1 MKIKGDIGRMFK
13 PAFGIIL
20 SALSL
25 CSSCNEEQ
33 MVSDSVRRLN
43 ITFADEQTRSSWN
56 DNTDAE
62 GGKVSYIWENSDNM
76 LTAIKHDGQYV
87 PFYETSSSAATYHS
101 KTLFETVDKAKSKIK
116 LQTVSGVKYDSE
128 NDRYLYPVAA
138 GDDMYLCHP
147 INEDNA
153 AENKATVNQAAVH
166 SSSAAV
172 QVDLPLPSTFTNDA
186 LVNDLSAWKDYSYVY
201 TSTTLKS
208 VDDNSVVANASH
220 FNSACA
226 IIRFNITN
234 STTSDIT
241 ISSIKM
247 ESDDGLKIFPNKLR
261 FEDGTISEQ
270 DDKSGYYNKLTT
282 SIGQVPIPRNDR
294 GRFYNLCFPLDGN
307 FNGVP
312 LKFTIDTNY
321 LTYQLNLN
329 STAIT
334 NNKFEAGKIYTFNF
348 SLEEKEVKLNTIEIS
363 HCTTYNIDNTESIE
377 IVVTPQLTW
386 HQTGDI
392 TAQMVFVSLGMTM
405 DYEGKTYDVLW
416 ATCNL
421 GAKEALETGHLFS
434 WGEVARKGETLYSPE
449 GYTGTATTD
458 IAYTE
463 HDAVKHMLGEG
474 HWFWM
479 MPTKEM
485 WKKMIDECEWAWSTV
500 KKVDTGTGSEE
511 NLDFDASVWKV
522 QKKDMTGKVIG
533 LIYLPITGYAGLD
546 ESTNTYKKVE
556 KALCCY
562 WTSTPAS
569 ATSSTSSSAIDRAKD
584 KSYAFYTEYKIDP
597 NNPSTGHMSSKNDAI
612 QEYERY
618 NGFAIRPVLMREKIK

>member
-1 MKIKGDIGRMFK
+1 MKIITH
-13 PAFGIIL
+13 IL
-20 SALSL
+20 LL
-25 CSSCNEEQ
+25 LILLSSCNEEPTL
-33 MVSDSVRRLN
+33 SDSLRRLN
-43 ITFADEQTRSSWN
+43 ISFAEDSQTRNLWHDQS
-56 DNTDAE
+56 DTE
-62 GGKVSYIWENSDNM
+62 QKKVSYIWENSDNM

-116 LQTVSGVKYDSE
+116 LETVSGVKYGYDSE
-128 NDRYLYPVAA
+128 NNKYLYPVAV

-153 AENKATVNQAAVH
+153 AEYKATVN
-166 SSSAAV
+166 SSSATV
-172 QVDLPLPSTFTNDA
+172 QVDFSLPSTFTFDK
-186 LVNDLSAWKDYSYVY
+186 LSNDLSTLKDYSYVY

-208 VDDNSVVANASH
+208 VDDNTIVANASH

-234 STTSDIT
+234 STTSDII

-247 ESDDGLKIFPNKLR
+247 ESNDGSKIFPNKLR

-282 SIGQVPIPRNDR
+282 SIDQVTIPRNDR

-334 NNKFEAGKIYTFNF
+334 GNKFEAGKIYTFNF

-405 DYEGKTYDVLW
+405 TYEGKKYDVLW

-434 WGEVARKGETLYSPE
+434 WGEVARKVDSLYCPQ
-449 GYTGTATTD
+449 GYIGTATTD

-479 MPTKEM
+479 MPTKSM
-485 WKKMIDECEWAWSTV
+485 WEKIINECEWKWSTV
-500 KKVDTGTGSEE
+500 KKVDTGNGSEE

-522 QKKDMTGKVIG
+522 QKKDAEGNVTG

-546 ESTNTYKKVE
+546 ESTDTYKKVE
-556 KALCCY
+556 KARCCY

-569 ATSSTSSSAIDRAKD
+569 ATAGGEE
-584 KSYAFYTEYKIDP
+584 KSYAFYTKYEIDP
-597 NNPSTGHMSSKNDAI
+597 NNPNTGQMSSKDSAI
-612 QEYERY
+612 QKHKRY
-618 NGFAIRPVLMREKIK
+618 NGFAIRPVLLRESIE

>member
-13 PAFGIIL
+13 PAFGIII

-25 CSSCNEEQ
+25 FSSCNEEQ

-76 LTAIKHDGQYV
+76 LTAIKHGGKYV
-87 PFYETSSSAATYHS
+87 PFYETMSSAAAYYS
-101 KTLFETVDKAKSKIK
+101 KTKFETVDEAKSKIK
-116 LQTVSGVKYDSE
+116 LQTVSGVKYDYESE
-128 NDRYLYPVAA
+128 NNKYLYPVAA
-138 GDDMYLCHP
+138 GDKMYLCHP
-147 INEDNA
+147 IND
-153 AENKATVNQAAVH
+153 KTTVT

-172 QVDLPLPSTFTNDA
+172 TVDMSLPSEFTFDK
-186 LVNDLSAWKDYSYVY
+186 LSNDLRALKDYSYVY

-208 VDDNSVVANASH
+208 VDDNAVVANVSH

-234 STTSDIT
+234 STTSNIIIT
-241 ISSIKM
+241 GIKM
-247 ESDDGLKIFPNKLR
+247 ASDDGSKIYPDKLR
-261 FEDGTISEQ
+261 FADGAIAEQ
-270 DDKSGYYNKLTT
+270 ADKSGYYNKLTT
-282 SIGQVPIPRNDR
+282 SIGQVTIPMNNS

-386 HQTGDI
+386 HQTGYI
-392 TAQMVFVSLGMTM
+392 TAQMVFVNLGMEM
-405 DYEGKTYDVLW
+405 EYEDKKYDVLW

-421 GAKEALETGHLFS
+421 GAKETLETGHLFS
-434 WGEVARKGETLYSPE
+434 WGEVERKEETRYSPD
-449 GYTGTATTD
+449 GYTGTAATD

-479 MPTKEM
+479 TPTKAM
-485 WKKMIDECEWAWSTV
+485 WKDIIKNCEWTWSTV
-500 KKVDTGTGSEE
+500 KKVDTDTGSEE

-522 QKKDMTGKVIG
+522 QKKDSEGRVTGI
-533 LIYLPITGYAGLD
+533 IYLPITGYAGLD

-556 KALCCY
+556 KARCCY
-562 WTSTPAS
+562 WTSTPS
-569 ATSSTSSSAIDRAKD
+569 YATSSTSSSATDRARE
-584 KSYAFYTEYKIDP
+584 KSYAFYTKYEIDP
-597 NNPSTGHMSSKNDAI
+597 DNPSTGHMSSKNDAI
-612 QEYERY
+612 QEHERY
-618 NGFAIRPVLMREKIK
+618 NGFAIRPVLMRESIE

>member
-1 MKIKGDIGRMFK
+1 MFK
-13 PAFGIIL
+13 PAIGIIL

-25 CSSCNEEQ
+25 FSSCNEEQ

-43 ITFADEQTRSSWN
+43 ITFANEQTRSSWN

-76 LTAIKHDGQYV
+76 LTAIKHGGEYV
-87 PFYETSSSAATYHS
+87 PFYETMSSAAAYYS
-101 KTLFETVDKAKSKIK
+101 KTKFETVDEAKSKIK
-116 LQTVSGVKYDSE
+116 LQTVSGVKYDYESE
-128 NDRYLYPVAA
+128 NNKYLYPVAA
-138 GDDMYLCHP
+138 DDKMYLCHP
-147 INEDNA
+147 IND
-153 AENKATVNQAAVH
+153 KTTTVT

-172 QVDLPLPSTFTNDA
+172 TVDMSLPSTFAFDK
-186 LVNDLSAWKDYSYVY
+186 LSNDLSALKDYSYVY

-208 VDDNSVVANASH
+208 VDDNAVVANVSH

-234 STTSDIT
+234 STTSDIIIT
-241 ISSIKM
+241 GIKM
-247 ESDDGLKIFPNKLR
+247 ASDDGSKIYPDKLR
-261 FEDGTISEQ
+261 FADGAIAEQ
-270 DDKSGYYNKLTT
+270 ADKSGYYNKLTT
-282 SIGQVPIPRNDR
+282 SIGQVTIPMNNS

-386 HQTGDI
+386 HQTGYI

-421 GAKEALETGHLFS
+421 GAKETLETGHLLS
-434 WGEVARKGETLYSPE
+434 WGEVARKKETLYSPN

-458 IAYTE
+458 IANTE

-479 MPTKEM
+479 TPTKAM
-485 WKKMIDECEWAWSTV
+485 WEKMIEECDWTWSTV
-500 KKVDTGTGSEE
+500 KKVDTGTESED

-522 QKKDMTGKVIG
+522 QKKDALGKVTG
-533 LIYLPITGYAGLD
+533 QIYLPITGYAGWD

-556 KALCCY
+556 KARCCY
-562 WTSTPAS
+562 WTSTPS
-569 ATSSTSSSAIDRAKD
+569 PSTSSTSSSAIDRATEQ
-584 KSYAFYTEYKIDP
+584 SYAFYTKYEIDP
-597 NNPSTGHMSSKNDAI
+597 INPSIGHMSSKDNAI
-612 QEYERY
+612 QEHKRY
-618 NGFAIRPVLMREKIK
+618 NGFAIRPVLVREIKKQ

>member
-1 MKIKGDIGRMFK
+1 MFK
-13 PAFGIIL
+13 PVFGIIL

-25 CSSCNEEQ
+25 FSSCNEEQ

-62 GGKVSYIWENSDNM
+62 GGKVSYIWENTDNSDNM
-76 LTAIKHDGQYV
+76 LTAIKHGNEYV
-87 PFYETSSSAATYHS
+87 PFYEPMSSAAAYYS
-101 KTLFETVDKAKSKIK
+101 KTKFETVDAAKSKIK
-116 LQTVSGVKYDSE
+116 LETVSGVKYGYDSE
-128 NDRYLYPVAA
+128 NDQYLYPVTA
-138 GDDMYLCHP
+138 GDNMYLCHP

-153 AENKATVNQAAVH
+153 AEYKTTVT

-172 QVDLPLPSTFTNDA
+172 TVDMSLPSTFSYNN
-186 LVNDLSAWKDYSYVY
+186 LVNDLSALKDYSYVY

-208 VDDNSVVANASH
+208 VDDNAVVANTSH

-234 STTSDIT
+234 STTSDIIIT
-241 ISSIKM
+241 GIKM
-247 ESDDGLKIFPNKLR
+247 ESDDGSKIFPNKLR

-270 DDKSGYYNKLTT
+270 DDKSVYYSRLTT
-282 SIGQVPIPRNDR
+282 SIGQVTIPRNDR

-405 DYEGKTYDVLW
+405 TYGGKNYDVLW

-434 WGEVARKGETLYSPE
+434 WGEVARKEETFYSPN

-479 MPTKEM
+479 MPTKAM
-485 WKKMIDECEWAWSTV
+485 WEKMIEECDWTWSTV
-500 KKVDTGTGSEE
+500 KKVDTGTESEE

-522 QKKDMTGKVIG
+522 QKTDAEGNVTGQ
-533 LIYLPITGYAGLD
+533 IYLPITGYAGLD

-556 KALCCY
+556 KARCCY

-569 ATSSTSSSAIDRAKD
+569 ATSSTSSSATDRARD
-584 KSYAFYTEYKIDP
+584 KSYAFYTKYEIDP
-597 NNPSTGHMSSKNDAI
+597 NDPSTGHMSSKDNAI
-612 QEYERY
+612 QEHERY
-618 NGFAIRPVLMREKIK
+618 NGFAIRPVLMREKKITP

>member
-13 PAFGIIL
+13 PVFGIIL

-25 CSSCNEEQ
+25 FSSCNEEQ

-43 ITFADEQTRSSWN
+43 ITFADEQTRSLWN
-56 DNTDAE
+56 DNPDAE

-76 LTAIKHDGQYV
+76 LTAIKHGGEYV
-87 PFYETSSSAATYHS
+87 PFYESMSSAAAYYS
-101 KTLFETVDKAKSKIK
+101 KTKFETVDPAKSKIK
-116 LQTVSGVKYDSE
+116 LETVSGVKYEYDSE
-128 NDRYLYPVAA
+128 NKYLYPVAE
-138 GDDMYLCHP
+138 GDNMYLCHP
-147 INEDNA
+147 IND
-153 AENKATVNQAAVH
+153 KTTVT

-172 QVDLPLPSTFTNDA
+172 TVDMSLPSTFAFDK
-186 LVNDLSAWKDYSYVY
+186 LSNDLSTLIDYSYVY
-201 TSTTLKS
+201 TSTTLQS
-208 VDDNSVVANASH
+208 VDDNAVVANASH

-234 STTSDIT
+234 STTSDIIIT
-241 ISSIKM
+241 GIKM
-247 ESDDGLKIFPNKLR
+247 ESDDGSKIYPNKLR
-261 FEDGTISEQ
+261 FADGAIAEQ

-282 SIGQVPIPRNDR
+282 SIDQVTIPRNDR

-334 NNKFEAGKIYTFNF
+334 GNKFEAGKIYTFNF

-405 DYEGKTYDVLW
+405 QYEGKNYDVLW

-421 GAKEALETGHLFS
+421 GAKETLETGHLFS
-434 WGEVARKGETLYSPE
+434 WGEVARKEETLYSPD
-449 GYTGTATTD
+449 GYTSSANTD

-479 MPTKEM
+479 MPTQLM
-485 WKKMIDECEWAWSTV
+485 WEKIIDECEWKWSTV
-500 KKVDTGTGSEE
+500 KKVDTGTGSED

-522 QKKDMTGKVIG
+522 QKKDSEGRVTGI
-533 LIYLPITGYAGLD
+533 IYLPITGYAGLD

-556 KALCCY
+556 KARCCY

-569 ATSSTSSSAIDRAKD
+569 ATAGGEE
-584 KSYAFYTEYKIDP
+584 KSYAFYTKYEIDP
-597 NNPSTGHMSSKNDAI
+597 NNPSTGQMSDKDNAI
-612 QEYERY
+612 QPCERY
-618 NGFAIRPVLMREKIK
+618 NGFAIRPVLLREIIK

>member
-1 MKIKGDIGRMFK
+1 MFK
-13 PAFGIIL
+13 PVFGIIL

-25 CSSCNEEQ
+25 LSSCNEVQ

-62 GGKVSYIWENSDNM
+62 GGKVSYIWGNSDNM
-76 LTAIKHDGQYV
+76 LTAIKHGSEYV
-87 PFYETSSSAATYHS
+87 PFYESMSSAAAYYS
-101 KTLFETVDKAKSKIK
+101 KTKFETVDDAKSKIK
-116 LQTVSGVKYDSE
+116 LQTVSGVKYDFNSE
-128 NDRYLYPVAA
+128 NNQYLYPISA
-138 GDDMYLCHP
+138 GDNMYCLHP
-147 INEDNA
+147 INSNTTESSNA
-153 AENKATVNQAAVH
+153 DVV
-166 SSSAAV
+166 S
-172 QVDLPLPSTFTNDA
+172 VDMTLPSTFSYNQLA
-186 LVNDLSAWKDYSYVY
+186 NDLSAWKDYSYVY
-201 TSTTLKS
+201 TSTTLQS
-208 VDDNSVVANASH
+208 VDDNAVVANASH

-234 STTSDIT
+234 NITSAIT

-247 ESDDGLKIFPNKLR
+247 ESDDGSKIYPNKLR
-261 FEDGTISEQ
+261 FADGAIAEQ
-270 DDKSGYYNKLTT
+270 DDKSEYYNNLTT
-282 SIGQVPIPRNDR
+282 SISNVTIPRNGK

-405 DYEGKTYDVLW
+405 TYEGKNYDVLW

-434 WGEVARKGETLYSPE
+434 WGEVARKEETLYSPD

-479 MPTKEM
+479 MPTKAM
-485 WKKMIDECEWAWSTV
+485 WEKIIDECEWTWSTV

-522 QKKDMTGKVIG
+522 QKKDAEGNVTGI
-533 LIYLPITGYAGLD
+533 IYLPITGYAGWD
-546 ESTNTYKKVE
+546 ETSNTYKKVE
-556 KALCCY
+556 KARCCY
-562 WTSTPAS
+562 WTSTPSS
-569 ATSSTSSSAIDRAKD
+569 ATSSTSSSATDRARE
-584 KSYAFYTEYKIDP
+584 KSYAFYTKYEIDP
-597 NNPSTGHMSSKNDAI
+597 DNPSTGHMSSKNDAI

>member
-1 MKIKGDIGRMFK
+1 MKIITH
-13 PAFGIIL
+13 IL
-20 SALSL
+20 LL
-25 CSSCNEEQ
+25 LVLLSSCNEEQ
-33 MVSDSVRRLN
+33 TLSDSLRRLN
-43 ITFADEQTRSSWN
+43 ISFAEDSQTRSSWH
-56 DNTDAE
+56 DRSDTE
-62 GGKVSYIWENSDNM
+62 QKKVSYIWENSDNM
-76 LTAIKHDGQYV
+76 LTAIKHGGQYV

-101 KTLFETVDKAKSKIK
+101 KTLFETVDDAKSKIK
-116 LQTVSGVKYDSE
+116 LQTVSGVKYDFNSE
-128 NDRYLYPVAA
+128 NNQYLYPVSA
-138 GDDMYLCHP
+138 GDNMYCLHP
-147 INEDNA
+147 INSNTTESSNA
-153 AENKATVNQAAVH
+153 NAV
-166 SSSAAV
+166 S
-172 QVDLPLPSTFTNDA
+172 VDMTLPSTFSYNQLA
-186 LVNDLSAWKDYSYVY
+186 NDLSAWKDYSYVY
-201 TSTTLKS
+201 TSTTLSS
-208 VDDNSVVANASH
+208 VDDNAVVANTSH

-234 STTSDIT
+234 STTSDII

-247 ESDDGLKIFPNKLR
+247 ESNDGSKIFPNKLR
-261 FEDGTISEQ
+261 FSEGAIAEQ
-270 DDKSGYYNKLTT
+270 DDKSGYYNRLTT
-282 SIGQVPIPRNDR
+282 SIDQVTIPRNDK
-294 GRFYNLCFPLDGN
+294 GRFYNLCFPLDGT

-348 SLEEKEVKLNTIEIS
+348 SLEEKEVRLNTIEIS
-363 HCTTYNIDNTESIE
+363 QCTTYNVDNTESIE

-405 DYEGKTYDVLW
+405 TYEGKKYDVLW

-434 WGEVARKGETLYSPE
+434 WGEVARKEETLYSPD

-479 MPTKEM
+479 MPTKAM
-485 WKKMIDECEWAWSTV
+485 WKKIIDECEWTWSTV

-522 QKKDMTGKVIG
+522 QKKDAEGRVTGI
-533 LIYLPITGYAGLD
+533 IYLPITGYAGFD

-556 KALCCY
+556 KARCCY
-562 WTSTPAS
+562 WTSTPS
-569 ATSSTSSSAIDRAKD
+569 TTTPSTSSSATDRARE
-584 KSYAFYTEYKIDP
+584 KSYAFYTKYKIDP
-597 NNPSTGHMSSKNDAI
+597 NNTSTGHMTSEKSAI
-612 QEYERY
+612 QEHERY
-618 NGFAIRPVLMREKIK
+618 NGYAIRPVLLREIK

>member
-1 MKIKGDIGRMFK
+1 MFK
-13 PAFGIIL
+13 RLFGFILIIIML
-20 SALSL
+20 L
-25 CSSCNEEQ
+25 SSCSEEHT
-33 MVSDSVRRLN
+33 MSDSVRRLN
-43 ITFADEQTRSSWN
+43 ITFADELTRSSWN

-76 LTAIKHDGQYV
+76 LTAIKHGGEYV
-87 PFYETSSSAATYHS
+87 PFYASLSSDATYHS
-101 KTLFETVDKAKSKIK
+101 MTDFETVDTEKSKIK
-116 LQTVSGVKYDSE
+116 LQTMSGVKYDITDGE
-128 NDRYLYPVAA
+128 YVYPVAA
-138 GDDMYLCHP
+138 DDNMYCCHP
-147 INEDNA
+147 IND
-153 AENKATVNQAAVH
+153 KTTVT

-172 QVDLPLPSTFTNDA
+172 TVDLPLPSTFTNDT

-234 STTSDIT
+234 NTTSDII
-241 ISSIKM
+241 ISNIKM
-247 ESDDGLKIFPNKLR
+247 ESNDGSKIYPNKLR
-261 FEDGTISEQ
+261 FADGAIAEQ

-282 SIGQVPIPRNDR
+282 SIDQVTIPMKDR

-307 FNGVP
+307 FNSVP

-363 HCTTYNIDNTESIE
+363 NCTTYNIDNTESIE

-405 DYEGKTYDVLW
+405 DYEGKKYDVLW

-434 WGEVARKGETLYSPE
+434 WGEVARKGERLYSPD
-449 GYTGTATTD
+449 GYTSTATTD

-479 MPTKEM
+479 TPTKAM
-485 WKKMIDECEWAWSTV
+485 WEKMKDECEWTWSTV

-522 QKKDMTGKVIG
+522 QKKDSEGRVTGI
-533 LIYLPITGYAGLD
+533 IYLPITGYAGLD

-556 KALCCY
+556 KARCCY

-569 ATSSTSSSAIDRAKD
+569 ATSATSSSAADRARE
-584 KSYAFYTEYKIDP
+584 KSYAFYTKYEIDP
-597 NNPSTGHMSSKNDAI
+597 NDPSTGHMSPKDKAI
-612 QEYERY
+612 QEHERY
-618 NGFAIRPVLMREKIK
+618 NGFAIRPVLMREKKITP

>member
-1 MKIKGDIGRMFK
+1 MFK
-13 PAFGIIL
+13 PVFGIIL

-25 CSSCNEEQ
+25 FSSCNEEQ

-76 LTAIKHDGQYV
+76 LTAIKHGDEYV
-87 PFYETSSSAATYHS
+87 PFYETMSSAAAYYS
-101 KTLFETVDKAKSKIK
+101 KTKFETVDEAKSKIK
-116 LQTVSGVKYDSE
+116 LQTVSGVKYDYKSE
-128 NDRYLYPVAA
+128 NNKYLYPVAA
-138 GDDMYLCHP
+138 GDNMYLCHP
-147 INEDNA
+147 IND
-153 AENKATVNQAAVH
+153 KTTTVT

-172 QVDLPLPSTFTNDA
+172 TVDMSLPSTFAFDKLSNY
-186 LVNDLSAWKDYSYVY
+186 LSALKDYSYVY

-208 VDDNSVVANASH
+208 VDDNAVVANVSH

-234 STTSDIT
+234 STTSDIIIT
-241 ISSIKM
+241 GIKM
-247 ESDDGLKIFPNKLR
+247 ASDDGSKIYPDKLR
-261 FEDGTISEQ
+261 FADGAIAEQ
-270 DDKSGYYNKLTT
+270 ADKSGYYNKLTT
-282 SIGQVPIPRNDR
+282 SIGQVTIPMNNS

-377 IVVTPQLTW
+377 IVVTPQFTW
-386 HQTGDI
+386 HQTGYI
-392 TAQMVFVSLGMTM
+392 TAQMVFVNLGMEM
-405 DYEGKTYDVLW
+405 EYEGKKYDVLW

-421 GAKEALETGHLFS
+421 GAKETLETGHLLS
-434 WGEVARKGETLYSPE
+434 WGEVARKKETLYSPD

-458 IAYTE
+458 IANTE

-479 MPTKEM
+479 TPTKAM
-485 WKKMIDECEWAWSTV
+485 WKDIIKNCEWTWSTV
-500 KKVDTGTGSEE
+500 KKVDTGTESEE

-522 QKKDMTGKVIG
+522 QKKDSEGKVTG

-556 KALCCY
+556 KARCCY

-569 ATSSTSSSAIDRAKD
+569 ATAGGEE
-584 KSYAFYTEYKIDP
+584 KSYAFYTKYEIDP
-597 NNPSTGHMSSKNDAI
+597 NNPSTGQMSPKDSAI
-612 QEYERY
+612 QPCQRY
-618 NGFAIRPVLMREKIK
+618 NGFAIRPVLLREIIK

>member
-1 MKIKGDIGRMFK
+1 MFK
-13 PAFGIIL
+13 PVFGIIL

-25 CSSCNEEQ
+25 LSSCNEVQ

-62 GGKVSYIWENSDNM
+62 GGKVSYIWGNSDNM
-76 LTAIKHDGQYV
+76 LTAIKHGSEYV
-87 PFYETSSSAATYHS
+87 PFYESMSSAAAYYS
-101 KTLFETVDKAKSKIK
+101 KTKFETVDDAKSKIK
-116 LQTVSGVKYDSE
+116 LQTVSGVKYDFNSE
-128 NDRYLYPVAA
+128 NNQYLYPISA
-138 GDDMYLCHP
+138 GDNMYCLHP
-147 INEDNA
+147 INSNTTESSNA
-153 AENKATVNQAAVH
+153 DVV
-166 SSSAAV
+166 S
-172 QVDLPLPSTFTNDA
+172 VDMTLPSTFSYNQLA
-186 LVNDLSAWKDYSYVY
+186 NDLSAWKDYSYVY
-201 TSTTLKS
+201 TSTTLQS
-208 VDDNSVVANASH
+208 VDDNAVVANASH

-234 STTSDIT
+234 NITSAIT

-247 ESDDGLKIFPNKLR
+247 ESDDGSKIYPNKLR
-261 FEDGTISEQ
+261 FADGAIAEQ
-270 DDKSGYYNKLTT
+270 DDKSEYYNNLTT
-282 SIGQVPIPRNDR
+282 SISNVTIPRNGK

-405 DYEGKTYDVLW
+405 TYEGKNYDVLW

-434 WGEVARKGETLYSPE
+434 WGEVARKEETLYSPD
-449 GYTGTATTD
+449 GYTSTAITD

-479 MPTKEM
+479 TPTKAM
-485 WKKMIDECEWAWSTV
+485 WEKMKDECEWTWSTV
-500 KKVDTGTGSEE
+500 KKVDTGTESEE

-522 QKKDMTGKVIG
+522 QKKDSEGKVTGI
-533 LIYLPITGYAGLD
+533 IYLPITGYAGLD

-556 KALCCY
+556 KARCCY

-569 ATSSTSSSAIDRAKD
+569 ATAGGEE
-584 KSYAFYTEYKIDP
+584 KSYAFYTKYEIDP
-597 NNPSTGHMSSKNDAI
+597 NDPSTGHMSPKDSAI
-612 QEYERY
+612 QEHERY

>member
-1 MKIKGDIGRMFK
+1 MFK

-25 CSSCNEEQ
+25 FSSCKEEQ

-522 QKKDMTGKVIG
+522 QKKDSEGKVTG

-546 ESTNTYKKVE
+546 EKTKTYKKVE
-556 KALCCY
+556 KAMCCY
-562 WTSTPAS
+562 WTSTPSS
-569 ATSSTSSSAIDRAKD
+569 ATAGGKKKGEE
-584 KSYAFYTEYKIDP
+584 KSYAFYTKYEIDP
-597 NNPSTGHMSSKNDAI
+597 SNPSTGHMSSKDNAI
-612 QEYERY
+612 QEHERY
-618 NGFAIRPVLMREKIK
+618 NGFAIRPVLVREIKKQ

>member
-1 MKIKGDIGRMFK
+1 MFK
-13 PAFGIIL
+13 PAIGIIL

-25 CSSCNEEQ
+25 FSSCNEEQ

-56 DNTDAE
+56 DNTDAK

-76 LTAIKHDGQYV
+76 LTAIKHGGEYGGEYV
-87 PFYETSSSAATYHS
+87 PFYETMSSAAAYYS
-101 KTLFETVDKAKSKIK
+101 KTKFETVDEAKSKIK
-116 LQTVSGVKYDSE
+116 LQTVSGVKYDYESE
-128 NDRYLYPVAA
+128 NNKYLYPVAA
-138 GDDMYLCHP
+138 GDKMYLCHP
-147 INEDNA
+147 IND
-153 AENKATVNQAAVH
+153 KTTVT

-172 QVDLPLPSTFTNDA
+172 TVDMSLPSTFAFDK
-186 LVNDLSAWKDYSYVY
+186 LSNDLSALKDYSYVY

-208 VDDNSVVANASH
+208 VDDNAVVANVSH

-234 STTSDIT
+234 STTSDIIIT
-241 ISSIKM
+241 GIKM
-247 ESDDGLKIFPNKLR
+247 ASDDGSKIYPDKLR
-261 FEDGTISEQ
+261 FADGAIAEQ
-270 DDKSGYYNKLTT
+270 ADKSGYYNKLTT
-282 SIGQVPIPRNDR
+282 SIGQVTIPMNNS

-348 SLEEKEVKLNTIEIS
+348 SLKEKEVKLNTIEIS

-386 HQTGDI
+386 HQTGYI

-405 DYEGKTYDVLW
+405 KYENKDYDVLW

-421 GAKEALETGHLFS
+421 GAKETLETGHLFS
-434 WGEVARKGETLYSPE
+434 WGEVARKEETLYSPE
-449 GYTGTATTD
+449 GYTSSATTD

-479 MPTKEM
+479 MPTKAM
-485 WKKMIDECEWAWSTV
+485 WEKIIDECNWIWSTV

-522 QKKDMTGKVIG
+522 QKKDSKGRVTGI
-533 LIYLPITGYAGLD
+533 IYLPITGYAGLD

-556 KALCCY
+556 KARCCY

-569 ATSSTSSSAIDRAKD
+569 ATSSTSSSAADRARE
-584 KSYAFYTEYKIDP
+584 KSYAFYTKYEIDP
-597 NNPSTGHMSSKNDAI
+597 NNTSIGHMSSKDKAI
-612 QEYERY
+612 QEHERY
-618 NGFAIRPVLMREKIK
+618 NGFAIRPVLVREIKKQ

>member
-1 MKIKGDIGRMFK
+1 MFK
-13 PAFGIIL
+13 PVFGIIL

-25 CSSCNEEQ
+25 FSSCNEEQ
-33 MVSDSVRRLN
+33 MVPDSVRRLN

-76 LTAIKHDGQYV
+76 LTSIKHGSEYV
-87 PFYETSSSAATYHS
+87 PFYESMSSAAAYYS
-101 KTLFETVDKAKSKIK
+101 KTRFETVDDAKSKIK
-116 LQTVSGVKYDSE
+116 LETVSGVKYDYESE
-128 NDRYLYPVAA
+128 NNNYLYPVAA
-138 GDDMYLCHP
+138 GDNMYLFHP

-153 AENKATVNQAAVH
+153 AEYKATVN
-166 SSSAAV
+166 SSSATV
-172 QVDLPLPSTFTNDA
+172 QVDFSLPSTFSNA
-186 LVNDLSAWKDYSYVY
+186 NLVNYLSAWKDYSYVY
-201 TSTTLKS
+201 TSTTLQS
-208 VDDNSVVANASH
+208 VDDNSVVAKASH

-234 STTSDIT
+234 CTTSDIIIT
-241 ISSIKM
+241 GIKM
-247 ESDDGLKIFPNKLR
+247 ESDDGSKIYPNKLR
-261 FEDGTISEQ
+261 FADGAIAEQ

-282 SIGQVPIPRNDR
+282 SIGQVTIPRNDS

-334 NNKFEAGKIYTFNF
+334 GNKFEAGKIYTFNF

-405 DYEGKTYDVLW
+405 KYEGKDYDVLW

-421 GAKEALETGHLFS
+421 GAKETLETGHLFS
-434 WGEVARKGETLYSPE
+434 WGEVARKEETLYSPE
-449 GYTGTATTD
+449 GYTSSATAD

-479 MPTKEM
+479 TPTKAM
-485 WKKMIDECEWAWSTV
+485 WEKIIDECDWTWSTV
-500 KKVDTGTGSEE
+500 KKVDTGTGSED

-522 QKKDMTGKVIG
+522 QKKDSEGRVTGI
-533 LIYLPITGYAGLD
+533 IYLPITGYAGLD
-546 ESTNTYKKVE
+546 AKTNTYKKVE
-556 KALCCY
+556 KAMCCY
-562 WTSTPAS
+562 WTSTPYS
-569 ATSSTSSSAIDRAKD
+569 ATSSTSSSAADRAREE
-584 KSYAFYTEYKIDP
+584 SYAFYTKYEIDP
-597 NNPSTGHMSSKNDAI
+597 NNPSTGHMTPKDSAI
-612 QEYERY
+612 QPCQRY
-618 NGFAIRPVLMREKIK
+618 NGYAIRPVLLREIK

>member
-1 MKIKGDIGRMFK
+1 MFK

-25 CSSCNEEQ
+25 FSSCKEEQ

-76 LTAIKHDGQYV
+76 LTAIKHGSEYV
-87 PFYETSSSAATYHS
+87 PFYESMSSAAAYYS
-101 KTLFETVDKAKSKIK
+101 KTRFETVDEAKSKIK
-116 LQTVSGVKYDSE
+116 LETVSGVKYDYDSE
-128 NDRYLYPVAA
+128 NNKYLYPVAA
-138 GDDMYLCHP
+138 GDNMYLCHP

-153 AENKATVNQAAVH
+153 AEYKATVN
-166 SSSAAV
+166 SSSATV
-172 QVDLPLPSTFTNDA
+172 KVDLPLPSTFSYNN

-201 TSTTLKS
+201 TSTTLQS

-247 ESDDGLKIFPNKLR
+247 ESADGSALFPNKLR
-261 FEDGTISEQ
+261 FADGTISEQ
-270 DDKSGYYNKLTT
+270 DDKTGYYNKLTT
-282 SIGQVPIPRNDR
+282 SIDQVTIQRNDR

-348 SLEEKEVKLNTIEIS
+348 SLGEKEVKLNTIEIS
-363 HCTTYNIDNTESIE
+363 HCTTYNIDNTESVE

-405 DYEGKTYDVLW
+405 DYEGKNYDVLW

-421 GAKEALETGHLFS
+421 GAKEALETGFLFS
-434 WGEVARKGETLYSPE
+434 WGEVARKEETLYSPD
-449 GYTGTATTD
+449 GYTGTASTD

-479 MPTKEM
+479 MPTKAM
-485 WKKMIDECEWAWSTV
+485 WEKIIDECEWTWSTV

-522 QKKDMTGKVIG
+522 QKKDSEGRVTGI
-533 LIYLPITGYAGLD
+533 IYLPITGYAGLD
-546 ESTNTYKKVE
+546 ENSNTYKKVE
-556 KALCCY
+556 KARCCY

-569 ATSSTSSSAIDRAKD
+569 ATSSTSSSATDRARD
-584 KSYAFYTEYKIDP
+584 KSYAFYTKYEIDP
-597 NNPSTGHMSSKNDAI
+597 NDPSTGHMSSKDNAI
-612 QEYERY
+612 QEHERY
-618 NGFAIRPVLMREKIK
+618 NGFAIRPVLMREIK

>member
-1 MKIKGDIGRMFK
+1 MFK

-25 CSSCNEEQ
+25 FSSCKEEQ

-76 LTAIKHDGQYV
+76 LTAIKHGSEYV
-87 PFYETSSSAATYHS
+87 PFYESMSSAAAYYS
-101 KTLFETVDKAKSKIK
+101 KTRFETVDKAKSKIK
-116 LQTVSGVKYDSE
+116 LETVSGVKYDSE
-128 NDRYLYPVAA
+128 NNKYLYPVAV

-153 AENKATVNQAAVH
+153 AEYKATVN
-166 SSSAAV
+166 SSSATV
-172 QVDLPLPSTFTNDA
+172 QVDLPLPSTFTFDK
-186 LVNDLSAWKDYSYVY
+186 LSNDLSTLKDYSYVY

-208 VDDNSVVANASH
+208 VDDNTIVANASH

-234 STTSDIT
+234 STTSDIIIT
-241 ISSIKM
+241 GIKM
-247 ESDDGLKIFPNKLR
+247 ESDDGSKIFPNKLR

-270 DDKSGYYNKLTT
+270 DDKSGYYSRLTT
-282 SIGQVPIPRNDR
+282 SINKVTIPMNDK

-307 FNGVP
+307 FNNVP

-334 NNKFEAGKIYTFNF
+334 SNKFEAGKIYTFNF

-434 WGEVARKGETLYSPE
+434 WGEVARKVDSLYCPK

-562 WTSTPAS
+562 WSSTPAS
-569 ATSSTSSSAIDRAKD
+569 ATSSTSSSAAERARD

-597 NNPSTGHMSSKNDAI
+597 NNPSTGHMSSKDNAI
-612 QEYERY
+612 KPCERY

>member
-1 MKIKGDIGRMFK
+1 MFK

-43 ITFADEQTRSSWN
+43 ITFADELTRSSWN

-76 LTAIKHDGQYV
+76 LTAIKHDSEYV
-87 PFYETSSSAATYHS
+87 PFYESMSSAAAYYS
-101 KTLFETVDKAKSKIK
+101 KTRFETVDDAKSKIK
-116 LQTVSGVKYDSE
+116 LETVSGVKYDYDSD
-128 NDRYLYPVAA
+128 NSKYLYPVAA
-138 GDDMYLCHP
+138 GDNMYLCHP

-153 AENKATVNQAAVH
+153 TVH

-172 QVDLPLPSTFTNDA
+172 QVDLPLPSTFTFDK
-186 LVNDLSAWKDYSYVY
+186 LSNDLSTLKDYSYVY

-208 VDDNSVVANASH
+208 VDDNAVVANASH

-234 STTSDIT
+234 STTSDII

-247 ESDDGLKIFPNKLR
+247 ESDDGSKIFPNKLR

-321 LTYQLNLN
+321 LTYQLRLN
-329 STAIT
+329 TGESTIS
-334 NNKFEAGKIYTFNF
+334 KFEAGKIYTFNF
-348 SLEEKEVKLNTIEIS
+348 SLEEKAVRLNTIDIS
-363 HCTTYNIDNTESIE
+363 KCTTYNVDNTESIE
-377 IVVTPQLTW
+377 IIVSPNVIW
-386 HQTGDI
+386 EQTGI
-392 TAQMVFVSLGMTM
+392 NSSQMVFVSLGMTTTI
-405 DYEGKTYDVLW
+405 DGQEYDVLW

-421 GAKEALETGHLFS
+421 GAKEAIETGFLYA
-434 WGEVARKGETLYSPE
+434 WGEVNRKNDNLYSPT
-449 GYTGTATTD
+449 GYTGTASTD
-458 IAYTE
+458 IRGT
-463 HDAVKHMLGEG
+463 DNDPVKKYLGDG
-474 HWFWM
+474 YWLWCT
-479 MPTKEM
+479 PSKDM
-485 WKKMIDECEWAWSTV
+485 WNDIIQNCTWTWKTV
-500 KKVDTGTGSEE
+500 KKVTEGEATED
-511 NLDFDASVWKV
+511 NLDFDASVWEV
-522 QKKDMTGKVIG
+522 TKKDDNNNLVG
-533 LIYLPITGYAGLD
+533 LVYFPITGYSGKD
-546 ESTNTYKKVE
+546 ESTGEYKKVNT
-556 KALCCY
+556 ARCCY
-562 WTSTPAS
+562 WTSTPC
-569 ATSSTSSSAIDRAKD
+569 
-584 KSYAFYTEYKIDP
+584 SYAAGATEKAWAFHTVYKIDP
-597 NNPSTGHMSSKNDAI
+597 NNSSIGQMSQAKI
-612 QEYERY
+612 EGCERY
-618 NGFAIRPVLMREKIK
+618 NGFAIRPVLLRQKQ

>member
-1 MKIKGDIGRMFK
+1 MKSWHY
-13 PAFGIIL
+13 IL
-20 SALSL
+20 MIL
-25 CSSCNEEQ
+25 CSLFGSCAEETFPPA
-33 MVSDSVRRLN
+33 SSSVHRLS
-43 ITFADEQTRSSWN
+43 ITFDNPNQSTRSYWN
-56 DNTDAE
+56 DLTDDATNP
-62 GGKVSYIWENSDNM
+62 KVSYIWENSDNM
-76 LTAIKHDGQYV
+76 LTAIKHGSEYV
-87 PFYETSSSAATYHS
+87 PFYETMSSAAAYYS
-101 KTLFETVDKAKSKIK
+101 KTRFETVDEAKSKIK
-116 LQTVSGVKYDSE
+116 LQTVSGVKYDYDSD
-128 NDRYLYPVAA
+128 NNKYLYPVDA
-138 GDDMYLCHP
+138 GDNMYLCHP
-147 INEDNA
+147 IND
-153 AENKATVNQAAVH
+153 KTTVT

-172 QVDLPLPSTFTNDA
+172 TVDMSLPSTFSYKN
-186 LVNDLSAWKDYSYVY
+186 LVNDLSALKDYSYVY

-208 VDDNSVVANASH
+208 VDDNAVVANASH

-234 STTSDIT
+234 STTSDIIIT
-241 ISSIKM
+241 GIKM
-247 ESDDGLKIFPNKLR
+247 ESDDGSKIFPNKLR

-270 DDKSGYYNKLTT
+270 DDKTGYYNKLTT
-282 SIGQVPIPRNDR
+282 SINQVTIPRNDR

-334 NNKFEAGKIYTFNF
+334 GNKFEAGKIYTFNF

-405 DYEGKTYDVLW
+405 TYGGKNYDVLW

-434 WGEVARKGETLYSPE
+434 WGEVARKEETLYSPE

-463 HDAVKHMLGEG
+463 HDAVKHLLGEG

-479 MPTKEM
+479 MPTKAM
-485 WKKMIDECEWAWSTV
+485 WEKMIEECAWTWSTV
-500 KKVDTGTGSEE
+500 KKVDTGTESED

-522 QKKDMTGKVIG
+522 QKKDMTGKVTG
-533 LIYLPITGYAGLD
+533 QIYLPITGYAGWD
-546 ESTNTYKKVE
+546 ETSNTYKKVE
-556 KALCCY
+556 KARCCY
-562 WTSTPAS
+562 WTSTPSS
-569 ATSSTSSSAIDRAKD
+569 ATSSTSSSAADRARE
-584 KSYAFYTEYKIDP
+584 KSYAFYTKYEIDP
-597 NNPSTGHMSSKNDAI
+597 KDPSTGHMSSKNDAI

-618 NGFAIRPVLMREKIK
+618 NGFAIRPVLMREKITPQNIK

>member
-1 MKIKGDIGRMFK
+1 MFK

-25 CSSCNEEQ
+25 LSSCNEVQ

-62 GGKVSYIWENSDNM
+62 GGKVSYIWGNSDNM
-76 LTAIKHDGQYV
+76 LTAIKHGSEYV
-87 PFYETSSSAATYHS
+87 PFYESMSSAAAYYS
-101 KTLFETVDKAKSKIK
+101 KTKFETVDDAKSKIK
-116 LQTVSGVKYDSE
+116 LQTVSGVKYDFNSE
-128 NDRYLYPVAA
+128 NNQYLYPISA
-138 GDDMYLCHP
+138 GDNMYCLHP
-147 INEDNA
+147 INSNTTESSNA
-153 AENKATVNQAAVH
+153 DVV
-166 SSSAAV
+166 S
-172 QVDLPLPSTFTNDA
+172 VDMTLPSTFSYNQLA
-186 LVNDLSAWKDYSYVY
+186 NDLSAWKDYSYVY
-201 TSTTLKS
+201 TSTTLQS
-208 VDDNSVVANASH
+208 VDDNAVVANASH

-234 STTSDIT
+234 NITSAIT

-247 ESDDGLKIFPNKLR
+247 ESDDGSKIYPNKLR
-261 FEDGTISEQ
+261 FADGAIAEQ
-270 DDKSGYYNKLTT
+270 DDKSEYYNNLTT
-282 SIGQVPIPRNDR
+282 SISNVTIPRNGK

-405 DYEGKTYDVLW
+405 TYEGKTYDVLW

-434 WGEVARKGETLYSPE
+434 WGEVARKVDSLYCPK

-463 HDAVKHMLGEG
+463 HDAVKHILGEG

-479 MPTKEM
+479 TPTKAM
-485 WKKMIDECEWAWSTV
+485 WEKMKDECEWTWSTV
-500 KKVDTGTGSEE
+500 KKVDTGTESEE

-522 QKKDMTGKVIG
+522 QKKDSEGKVTGI
-533 LIYLPITGYAGLD
+533 IYLPITGYAGLD

-556 KALCCY
+556 KARCCY

-569 ATSSTSSSAIDRAKD
+569 ATAGGEE
-584 KSYAFYTEYKIDP
+584 KSYAFYTKYEIDP
-597 NNPSTGHMSSKNDAI
+597 NDPSTGHMSPKDSAI
-612 QEYERY
+612 QEHERY

>member
-1 MKIKGDIGRMFK
+1 MFK
-13 PAFGIIL
+13 PAIGIIL

-25 CSSCNEEQ
+25 FSSCNEEQ

-56 DNTDAE
+56 DNTDAK
-62 GGKVSYIWENSDNM
+62 GGKVSYIWENSDNNM
-76 LTAIKHDGQYV
+76 LTAIKHGGEYV
-87 PFYETSSSAATYHS
+87 PFYETMYSAAAYYS
-101 KTLFETVDKAKSKIK
+101 KTKFETVDEAKSKIK
-116 LQTVSGVKYDSE
+116 LQTVSGVKYDYESE
-128 NDRYLYPVAA
+128 NNKYLYPVAA
-138 GDDMYLCHP
+138 GDKMYLCHP
-147 INEDNA
+147 IND
-153 AENKATVNQAAVH
+153 KTTTVT

-172 QVDLPLPSTFTNDA
+172 TVDLSLPSTFSNA
-186 LVNDLSAWKDYSYVY
+186 NLVNELSAWKDYSYVY
-201 TSTTLKS
+201 TSTRLQS
-208 VDDNSVVANASH
+208 VDDNSVVANVSH

-234 STTSDIT
+234 STTSDIIIT
-241 ISSIKM
+241 GIKM
-247 ESDDGLKIFPNKLR
+247 ASDDGSNIYPNKLR
-261 FEDGTISEQ
+261 FADGAIAEQ
-270 DDKSGYYNKLTT
+270 ADKSGYYNKLTT
-282 SIGQVPIPRNDR
+282 SIGQVTIPMNNS

-363 HCTTYNIDNTESIE
+363 NCTTYNIDNTESIE

-386 HQTGDI
+386 HQTGYI
-392 TAQMVFVSLGMTM
+392 TAQMVFVNLGMEM
-405 DYEGKTYDVLW
+405 EYEGKKYDVLW

-421 GAKEALETGHLFS
+421 GAKETLETGHLLS
-434 WGEVARKGETLYSPE
+434 WGEVERKEETRYSPDR
-449 GYTGTATTD
+449 YTGTATTD
-458 IAYTE
+458 IANTE

-479 MPTKEM
+479 MPTQAM
-485 WKKMIDECEWAWSTV
+485 WEKIINECDWTWSTV
-500 KKVDTGTGSEE
+500 KKVDTGTESEE

-522 QKKDMTGKVIG
+522 QKKDSEGKVTG

-546 ESTNTYKKVE
+546 EKTNTYKKVE
-556 KALCCY
+556 KAMCCY
-562 WTSTPAS
+562 WSSTPAS
-569 ATSSTSSSAIDRAKD
+569 ANAGGEEN
-584 KSYAFYTEYKIDP
+584 SYAFYTKYEIDP
-597 NNPSTGHMSSKNDAI
+597 DDPSTGHMSDKKSAM
-612 QEYERY
+612 QPCQRY
-618 NGFAIRPVLMREKIK
+618 NGFAIRPVLLREIIE

>member
-1 MKIKGDIGRMFK
+1 MFK
-13 PAFGIIL
+13 PVFGIIL

-25 CSSCNEEQ
+25 FSSCNEEQ

-43 ITFADEQTRSSWN
+43 ITFADEQTRSSWK

-76 LTAIKHDGQYV
+76 LTAIKHGSEYV
-87 PFYETSSSAATYHS
+87 PFYESMSSAAAYYS
-101 KTLFETVDKAKSKIK
+101 KTRFETVDEAMSKIK
-116 LQTVSGVKYDSE
+116 LETVSGVKYDYDSE
-128 NDRYLYPVAA
+128 NNKYLYPVAA
-138 GDDMYLCHP
+138 GDKMYLCHP

-153 AENKATVNQAAVH
+153 AENKTAVH

-172 QVDLPLPSTFTNDA
+172 QVDLPLPSIFSYNN

-208 VDDNSVVANASH
+208 VDDNAVVANASH

-234 STTSDIT
+234 STTSDIIIT
-241 ISSIKM
+241 GIKM
-247 ESDDGLKIFPNKLR
+247 ESDDGSKIYPNKLR
-261 FEDGTISEQ
+261 FADGAIAEQ
-270 DDKSGYYNKLTT
+270 DDKTGYYNKLTT
-282 SIGQVPIPRNDR
+282 SINQVKIPMNGR

-321 LTYQLNLN
+321 LTYQLNLK

-334 NNKFEAGKIYTFNF
+334 GNKFEAGKIYTFNF

-405 DYEGKTYDVLW
+405 TYEGKNYDVLW

-434 WGEVARKGETLYSPE
+434 WGEVARKGETLYSPD
-449 GYTGTATTD
+449 GYTSTATTD

-463 HDAVKHMLGEG
+463 HDAVKHLLGEG

-479 MPTKEM
+479 MPTKAM
-485 WKKMIDECEWAWSTV
+485 WEKIIDECEWTWSTV
-500 KKVDTGTGSEE
+500 KKVESGNDSEE

-522 QKKDMTGKVIG
+522 QKKDALGKVTG
-533 LIYLPITGYAGLD
+533 QIYLPITGYAGFD

-556 KALCCY
+556 KARCCY
-562 WTSTPAS
+562 WTSTPSS
-569 ATSSTSSSAIDRAKD
+569 ATSSTSSSAADRARE
-584 KSYAFYTEYKIDP
+584 KSYAFYTKYEIDP
-597 NNPSTGHMSSKNDAI
+597 NNPSTGHMSDKAHAI
-612 QEYERY
+612 QPCERY
-618 NGFAIRPVLMREKIK
+618 NGFAIRPVLMRESIE

>member
-1 MKIKGDIGRMFK
+1 MFK
-13 PAFGIIL
+13 PVFGIIL

-25 CSSCNEEQ
+25 FSSCNEEQ

-76 LTAIKHDGQYV
+76 LTAIKHGSEYV
-87 PFYETSSSAATYHS
+87 PFYESMSSAAAYHS
-101 KTLFETVDKAKSKIK
+101 MTEFETVDAEKSKIK
-116 LQTVSGVKYDSE
+116 LETKSGVKYGVTDAE
-128 NDRYLYPVAA
+128 YDYPVAA
-138 GDDMYLCHP
+138 GDNMYCCHP
-147 INEDNA
+147 INDNT
-153 AENKATVNQAAVH
+153 TV
-166 SSSAAV
+166 SSTSAAV
-172 QVDLPLPSTFTNDA
+172 QVDLPLPSTFSYDK

-201 TSTTLKS
+201 TSTTLQS
-208 VDDNSVVANASH
+208 VDDNAIVANASH

-234 STTSDIT
+234 STTSDIIIT
-241 ISSIKM
+241 GIKM
-247 ESDDGLKIFPNKLR
+247 ESDDGSKIYPNKLR
-261 FEDGTISEQ
+261 FADGAIAEQ
-270 DDKSGYYNKLTT
+270 ADKSGYYNKLTT
-282 SIGQVPIPRNDR
+282 SIGQVTIPKNDR

-307 FNGVP
+307 FNSVP

-321 LTYQLNLN
+321 QTYQLNLN

-334 NNKFEAGKIYTFNF
+334 GNKFEAGKIYTFNF

-392 TAQMVFVSLGMTM
+392 TAQMVFVSLGMKM
-405 DYEGKTYDVLW
+405 EYEGKYYDVLW

-421 GAKEALETGHLFS
+421 GAKEALETGFLFS
-434 WGEVARKGETLYSPE
+434 WGEVARKEETLYSPE

-463 HDAVKHMLGEG
+463 HDAVKTMLGEG

-479 MPTKEM
+479 TPTKAM
-485 WKKMIDECEWAWSTV
+485 WKKIIDECEWTWSTV

-522 QKKDMTGKVIG
+522 QKKDSEGRVTGI
-533 LIYLPITGYAGLD
+533 IYLPITGYAGLD

-556 KALCCY
+556 KARCCY
-562 WTSTPAS
+562 WTSTPSS
-569 ATSSTSSSAIDRAKD
+569 ATSSTSSSAADRARE
-584 KSYAFYTEYKIDP
+584 KSYAFYTKYEIDP
-597 NNPSTGHMSSKNDAI
+597 NDPSTGHMSPKDSAI
-612 QEYERY
+612 QEHERY
-618 NGFAIRPVLMREKIK
+618 NGFAIRPVLMREIK